1 MKFSIALALIATCV
15 SAQEERELHKIGKKL
30 RSKKNAVCVIGCTP
44 YVNPAD
50 PNKGINKFK
59 ALVDDMTD
67 NCDVIVHNGDTKAGS
82 APCTKSLMTEP
93 LHIIADAAKA
103 KGVAFIYAIG
113 DNENNDC
120 HRDGSK
126 VCTFTCMYTPLS
138 SYYPHCSTA
147 LLGSSPCSRLLQ
159 VRRCSS
165 FCYQ

>member
-59 ALVDDMTD
+59 ALVEDMAD

-82 APCTKSLMTEP
+82 APCNKFIMTEP
-93 LHIIADAAKA
+93 LHVIVDAAKA
-103 KGVAFIYAIG
+103 KGAAFLYSIG
-113 DNENNDC
+113 DNELNDC

-126 VCTFTCMYTPLS
+126 VHMYS
-138 SYYPHCSTA
+138 VFY
-147 LLGSSPCSRLLQ
+147 
-159 VRRCSS
+159 VVD
-165 FCYQ
+165 